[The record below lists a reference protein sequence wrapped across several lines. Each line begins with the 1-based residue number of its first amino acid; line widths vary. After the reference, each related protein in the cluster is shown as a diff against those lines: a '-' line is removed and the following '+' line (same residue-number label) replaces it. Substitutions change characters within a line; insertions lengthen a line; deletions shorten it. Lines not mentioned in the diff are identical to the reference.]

1 MHYYSVMHT
10 PLPSVIALARFDLV
24 GEHLVHAQRC
34 LSQETD
40 WQEWLNQIELHGLSG
55 VVNKHLGEHDLPV
68 PDALIVALKALK
80 ARHTAAAEAR
90 YQTLCEI
97 DAIFKQRGLPYVA
110 LKGAA
115 LMPHLYKEGYLRP
128 MRDMD
133 LLMPSESLAQAADC
147 LREIGFDLPDAQP
160 SKFMRDMHQL
170 PNATKTVNGMISSVE
185 LHNDGISREVSGHF
199 YYPTSANCFQ
209 MVRWGEL
216 QFQALEDV
224 QMLHQVSRHLEG
236 LHSGAVLKLIN
247 VMDVIGLAEHVATS
261 GQWAR
266 LAREYPHVI
275 NTLRCLHLLTPL
287 PDKLQQKVGQ
297 LPTHAPSGVGQIM
310 GSLRSA
316 LLANKGLIEKMRPLL
331 QPSDWWMYLYYNV
344 NPSKSLLWIKLVRHP
359 LRVSNWLLRRVY
371 SGLLGG

>member
-1 MHYYSVMHT
+1 MHIPLNSV
-10 PLPSVIALARFDLV
+10 VALARFDLS
-24 GEHLVHAQRC
+24 GEHLFHAQKQ

-40 WQEWLNQIELHGLSG
+40 WQQWLNQIELHGLSG
-55 VVNKHLGEHDLPV
+55 FANQHIAAYDLPV
-68 PDALIVALKALK
+68 PDALIAPLKALK
-80 ARHTAAAEAR
+80 ARHTAASEMR

-115 LMPHLYKEGYLRP
+115 LMPYMFKQAYLRP
-128 MRDMD
+128 MRDID
-133 LLMPSESLAQAADC
+133 LLMPRESLAPAAEC
-147 LREIGFDLPDAQP
+147 LRELGFDLPDTQP

-170 PNATKTVNGMISSVE
+170 PNATKTINGMTSSVE
-185 LHNDGISREVSGHF
+185 LHNDGISREVTGHF
-199 YYPTSANCFQ
+199 YYPKSAASMQ
-209 MVRWGEL
+209 TISWGEL

-224 QMLHQVSRHLEG
+224 QMLHQVSKHLEG

-247 VMDVIGLAEHVATS
+247 VMDVIGLAEHVAAT

-266 LAREYPHVI
+266 LEADYPHVI

-287 PDKLQQKVGQ
+287 PDELQQQVGD
-297 LPTHAPSGVGQIM
+297 LPVHAPSGVGQIM
-310 GSLRSA
+310 GSLRTA
-316 LLANKGLIEKMRPLL
+316 LLENKSLIEKMKPLL
-331 QPSDWWMYLYYNV
+331 LPSDWWMHLYYNV
-344 NPSKSLLWIKLVRHP
+344 SPTKSLLWIKLVRHP